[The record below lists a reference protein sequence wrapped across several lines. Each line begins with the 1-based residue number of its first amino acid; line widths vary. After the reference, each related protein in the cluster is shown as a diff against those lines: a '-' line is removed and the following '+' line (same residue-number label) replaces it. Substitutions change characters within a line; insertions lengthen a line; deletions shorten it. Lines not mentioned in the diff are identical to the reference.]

1 MNLLRRL
8 LDVLRGGLIGVV
20 EIIPG
25 VSGGTMALI
34 VGVYDDLIGSAS
46 SFVRG
51 AVRAIVDPLRG
62 KGLTHASAHF
72 RQVKWAVVLP
82 IAVGMITAVVI
93 GASVVAPLIE
103 NYPVQTRALFTGLI
117 VASIVVPARM
127 VGGFWRLRD
136 YGLAAL
142 AAVAAFLL
150 TGLPAANAV
159 DPSPVMVAIAAAVAV
174 CALVLPGLSGSF
186 ILLTV
191 GMYAPTLAAVNER
204 NFAYLGIFILG
215 AIIGLG
221 SFVSVLQW
229 LLEHR
234 RRVTLAIMTG
244 LMIGSLRAL
253 WPWQGDGG
261 QLRAPE
267 GDLLPAM
274 LLFAGG
280 ILVVTSLLIV
290 ESRVRRRQLTQ
301 DARG

>member
-1 MNLLRRL
+1 MNLSRRL
-8 LDVLRGGLIGVV
+8 LDLVRGALIGVV
-20 EIIPG
+20 EVIPG
-25 VSGGTMALI
+25 VSGGTIALI
-34 VGVYDDLIGSAS
+34 VGVYDDLIGSAGS
-46 SFVRG
+46 LVRG
-51 AVRAIVDPLRG
+51 VVRTAVDPLRG
-62 KGLTHASAHF
+62 KGMTHASAHF
-72 RQVKWAVVLP
+72 REVKWAVVLP
-82 IAVGMITAVVI
+82 IGIGMIAAVVVA
-93 GASVVAPLIE
+93 ASIVAPLIDE
-103 NYPVQTRALFTGLI
+103 HPVETRALFTGLI
-117 VASIVVPARM
+117 IASIAVPARM
-127 VGGFWRLRD
+127 VGGFWRLRE
-136 YGLAAL
+136 YGLAAV
-142 AAVAAFLL
+142 AIVAAFFL
-150 TGLPAANAV
+150 TGIPAADPV
-159 DPSPVMVAIAAAVAV
+159 DPSPIVIGLAAAVAI
-174 CALVLPGLSGSF
+174 CALVIPGLSGSF

-191 GMYAPTLAAVNER
+191 GMYAPTLAAVNDR
-204 NFAYLGIFILG
+204 DFAYLGVFMLG

-221 SFVSVLQW
+221 LFVSVLQW

-267 GDLLPAM
+267 GDVLPAV